1 MMGIKECALEVLN
14 LEISFM
20 GFLDVSLRANGYEG
34 KDMGELNKGAT
45 IGPRVAKVPK
55 NDNRERMV
63 CPECGYILYDNP
75 KIVAGAVV
83 VWQEQYLLCR
93 RAISPRKGYWTIP
106 AGYLELNETVVDG
119 ARREVMEEACAD
131 IIIHGLLAVYNIPR
145 ISQVQ
150 MIYSAELSN
159 RVFAPGIESLEVDLF
174 AWEHIPWED
183 LAFPS
188 VSWALNHHH
197 ASEGKSRG
205 QPFSNPDNEWGR

>member
-1 MMGIKECALEVLN
+1 
-14 LEISFM
+14 
-20 GFLDVSLRANGYEG
+20 
-34 KDMGELNKGAT
+34 MGEFDKGVT

-55 NDNRERMV
+55 NDTRERMV
-63 CPECGYILYDNP
+63 CPECGYVLYDNP

-106 AGYLELNETVVDG
+106 AGYLELNETVIDG

-131 IIIHGLLAVYNIPR
+131 IIINGLLAVYNIPR

-150 MIYSAELSN
+150 MIYNAELSS
-159 RVFAPGIESLEVDLF
+159 RVFGPGIESLEVDLF

-183 LAFPS
+183 LAF
-188 VSWALNHHH
+188 
-197 ASEGKSRG
+197 
-205 QPFSNPDNEWGR
+205 